1 MDGDSVSN
9 TAAIF
14 QLCAAILFIIIVCN
28 FIIYFNYN
36 LVNAIP
42 ILFIIVIELAL
53 KCTIN
58 CTTIKS
64 VVTLHQLSQS
74 FCDRVVRIT
83 NFQSVNLT
91 KFNDEL
97 IDVFDEKQTLQIGQ
111 ELFVN
116 QLTALATRHSKISE

>member
-14 QLCAAILFIIIVCN
+14 QLCEAILFIIIVCN

-53 KCTIN
+53 KCTTN

-111 ELFVN
+111 ENFSL
-116 QLTALATRHSKISE
+116 IS